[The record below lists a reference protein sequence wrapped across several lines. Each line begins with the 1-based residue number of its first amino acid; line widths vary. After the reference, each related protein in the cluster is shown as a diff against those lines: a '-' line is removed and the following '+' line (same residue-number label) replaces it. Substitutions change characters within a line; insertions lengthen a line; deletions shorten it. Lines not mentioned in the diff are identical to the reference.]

1 MAPHNLDEISVR
13 LGLELIFRDFFV
25 PIDEASTS
33 GAINEGLG
41 VGRTE
46 LEVGDDVCLTD
57 PDGKALKPRRG
68 ADGLTMTGDER
79 RTLGHRNL
87 QHQN

>member
-1 MAPHNLDEISVR
+1 MTLHHPNQVR
-13 LGLELIFRDFFV
+13 VGRGLELVLGDFLDAADQA
-25 PIDEASTS
+25 PTR

-41 VGRTE
+41 ISRTE